1 MFETVCVCYSY
12 DKQKTNVTIDQV
24 DLTASNQLEELSNNP
39 MVVAARLKKLT
50 EVLSAVPEKYEA
62 AIQSKARKFQELT
75 TRAHQD
81 LYVLKEE
88 LQKAKTALN
97 STETNSHIGFLFI
110 IRITNTNSLKQS
122 FM

>member
-1 MFETVCVCYSY
+1 M
-12 DKQKTNVTIDQV
+12 TIDQV

-97 STETNSHIGFLFI
+97 STETIVTLVFCLS
-110 IRITNTNSLKQS
+110 
-122 FM
+122 

>member
-1 MFETVCVCYSY
+1 M
-12 DKQKTNVTIDQV
+12 TIDQV

-97 STETNSHIGFLFI
+97 STET
-110 IRITNTNSLKQS
+110 ITPSKCIETITNSLTVS
-122 FM
+122 TIRSW